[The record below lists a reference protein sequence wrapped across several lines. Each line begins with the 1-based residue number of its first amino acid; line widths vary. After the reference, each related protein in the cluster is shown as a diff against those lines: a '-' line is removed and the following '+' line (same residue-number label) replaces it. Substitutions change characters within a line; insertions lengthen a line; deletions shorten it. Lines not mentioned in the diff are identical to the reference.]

1 MPSTR
6 MSAVASSV
14 RTKYKVFFLHCMA
27 FRQNVLPP
35 FPQQL
40 LSYLALS
47 QCPACLLRLLFLHT
61 WLTPWGSMCFTLL
74 HPTGKPQLC
83 TTACVARYARINNSP
98 RPLIN
103 TFCHQHCFLLRHS
116 YLLIKVKKRQN
127 VPNSLNLKCRTH
139 CKTPLQNKNDSLLQ
153 IISMA
158 THREISV
165 QSRESS
171 ALERDLAPP
180 LSLLLL
186 LFLLPTTYLPSLPP
200 IPSYPSVELSSFC
213 MLINIPPLR
222 SFLHML
228 IL

>member
-1 MPSTR
+1 MLYSAPPHWQA
-6 MSAVASSV
+6 SAVHNRLCCQICSD
-14 RTKYKVFFLHCMA
+14 
-27 FRQNVLPP
+27 
-35 FPQQL
+35 QQ
-40 LSYLALS
+40 
-47 QCPACLLRLLFLHT
+47 
-61 WLTPWGSMCFTLL
+61 
-74 HPTGKPQLC
+74 
-83 TTACVARYARINNSP
+83 NNSP

-139 CKTPLQNKNDSLLQ
+139 CKTPLHNKNDSLLQ

-228 IL
+228 GFRHDVVKALFLSVLPLIEDRGSLAA